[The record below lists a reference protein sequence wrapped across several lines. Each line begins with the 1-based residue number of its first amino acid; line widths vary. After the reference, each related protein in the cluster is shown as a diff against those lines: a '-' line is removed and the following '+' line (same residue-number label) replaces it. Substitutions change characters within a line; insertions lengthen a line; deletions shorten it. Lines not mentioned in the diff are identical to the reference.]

1 MPISEPKPTNGQSP
15 RRGFLVRS
23 FALLGSALIAGTGK
37 LLAFPKEQKV
47 NPDEAAAL
55 SLLPDEPFIG
65 EIIVWPISFAPRN
78 WAFCYG
84 QILPINTNQA
94 LFSLLGTTYGGNGQ
108 TTFALPDLRGRMPI
122 HVGNGHTLGEWGGMQ
137 AHTLTTAQTPSHT
150 HPVKGGTTAGSP
162 STPGGN
168 GLAVSAEGIRQ
179 YGDTYEQT
187 MASSS
192 AGSIGGSQ
200 AHNNMPPFLAINY
213 IIALQGIYPSR
224 N

>member
-1 MPISEPKPTNGQSP
+1 MPNSKPNPPNGQSP

-23 FALLGSALIAGTGK
+23 FALLGSAIIAGKSK

-55 SLLPDEPFIG
+55 SLLPDEPFLS
-65 EIIVWPISFAPRN
+65 EIIVWPINFAPRN
-78 WAFCYG
+78 WAFCHG
-84 QILPINTNQA
+84 QLLLINQNQA
-94 LFSLLGTTYGGNGQ
+94 LFALLGTTFGGDGEVN
-108 TTFALPDLRGRMPI
+108 FALPDLRGRMPI
-122 HVGNGHTLGEWGGMQ
+122 HVGNGHTLGERGGAE
-137 AHTLTTAQTPSHT
+137 AHTLTTVEIPTHT
-150 HPVKGGTTAGSP
+150 HSVRAGTAAGSS

-179 YGDTYEQT
+179 YGDTYDQT

-192 AGSIGGSQ
+192 IGSTGGSQ
-200 AHNNMPPFLAINY
+200 PHNNMPPFLALNY
-213 IIALQGIYPSR
+213 IIALQGVFPSP